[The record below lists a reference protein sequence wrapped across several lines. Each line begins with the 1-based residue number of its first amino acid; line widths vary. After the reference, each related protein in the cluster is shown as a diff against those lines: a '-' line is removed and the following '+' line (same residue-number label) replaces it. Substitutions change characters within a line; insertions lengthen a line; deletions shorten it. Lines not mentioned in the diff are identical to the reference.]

1 MRVPSLY
8 VIPIDRPETIDSSF
22 AVVTGPGK
30 LAGRRLPVR
39 RITRPAVRVLRH
51 RKEATGD
58 SPLFFDFTAVGKYR
72 HLRGIRR
79 RGVASVRKR
88 AEGLVGD

>member
-1 MRVPSLY
+1 MACISH
-8 VIPIDRPETIDSSF
+8 
-22 AVVTGPGK
+22 VVTGPDK

-39 RITRPAVRVLRH
+39 RITRPTIQVLRH
-51 RKEATGD
+51 RKEATGN
-58 SPLFFDFTAVGKYR
+58 SPLFFDFTAVRKYR

>member
-1 MRVPSLY
+1 MLLGLEY
-8 VIPIDRPETIDSSF
+8 
-22 AVVTGPGK
+22 VVTGPGK
-30 LAGRRLPVR
+30 LAGQRLPVR
-39 RITRPAVRVLRH
+39 RITRPVVRVHRH

-58 SPLFFDFTAVGKYR
+58 SPLFFDFTAVRKYR

-79 RGVASVRKR
+79 RGVASVWKR

>member
-1 MRVPSLY
+1 MGVSGDAHNLKYPGG
-8 VIPIDRPETIDSSF
+8 
-22 AVVTGPGK
+22 VTGPGK

-58 SPLFFDFTAVGKYR
+58 SPLFFDFTAVRKYR

>member
-1 MRVPSLY
+1 MGVSGDAHNLKY
-8 VIPIDRPETIDSSF
+8 LGG
-22 AVVTGPGK
+22 VTGPGK

-58 SPLFFDFTAVGKYR
+58 SPLFFDFTAVRKYR